1 MRSLHFICAALV
13 ALAVARPET
22 ASAQPP
28 PAAPDGASG
37 FTIFV
42 RALPVG
48 NEQMALTRSAEGWS
62 IVSSGRIGAP
72 LDVIARRVEVRYTP
86 DWRPRDMTIDA
97 TVRGQP
103 HSIRTVVDGSSA
115 KTEFTTSAQP
125 GQKTDPIDPA
135 SILIVPSP
143 FFSPYE
149 ALAQRLKTA
158 TVGVE
163 IPIYNAP
170 IGSFAVRVGESSAQ
184 QIQTT
189 GRLIAAKRT
198 RVTLMTPGAPVDAD
212 IWTDEPGRMIR
223 LSIPAQSLEV
233 VRDDVAAVSSRSV
246 VISRANDQPVQIPSN
261 GFSLVGTMSQ
271 PAFAPR
277 ASAGGPASTPATKLP
292 AVVLVGGSGPTDRD
306 GLAYGIPILGEIAGA
321 LADAGFLVVRYDK
334 RGIGQ
339 SGGRAESASLI
350 DYADDVVAAV
360 KMLANRKDVDAK
372 RIAVIGHSE
381 GGSVAMIAGAKDKRI
396 AAVGLLATPGVTG
409 AEVVLAQQKHLLDR
423 STLSAE
429 EKQAKIDQQKR
440 IHQVVISGKGLD
452 QLPPDVRRA
461 VDNAEFQSI
470 LITDPSKLMPNM
482 RKPLLIVQPELD
494 TQVEPA
500 NADKLD
506 VLAKQRKN
514 APPVE
519 TVKIPGVNH
528 LLVPATTGE
537 VEEYAR
543 LTDRHVSPKV
553 TQALVTWLKKVF

>member
-1 MRSLHFICAALV
+1 MRSPHFICAALV
-13 ALAVARPET
+13 TLAVARPET

-28 PAAPDGASG
+28 PAPPDGASG

-48 NEQMALTRSAEGWS
+48 NEQIALIRNAEGWS

-86 DWRPRDMTIDA
+86 DWRPRGMTIDA

-103 HSIRTVVDGSSA
+103 HSIRTVVDGSSV

-135 SILIVPSP
+135 AVLIVPSP

-158 TVGVE
+158 TAGAE

-170 IGSFAVRVGESSAQ
+170 IGSFAARVGESSAQ

-261 GFSLVGTMSQ
+261 GFSLVGTISA
-271 PAFAPR
+271 PAQA
-277 ASAGGPASTPATKLP
+277 AAGKLP

-339 SGGRAESASLI
+339 SGGRAEAASLT
-350 DYADDVVAAV
+350 DYADDVIAAV
-360 KMLANRKDVDAK
+360 KMLASRKDVDPK

-396 AAVGLLATPGVTG
+396 AAIGLLATPGVTG
-409 AEVVLAQQKHLLDR
+409 AEIVLAQQKHLLDR

-440 IHQVVISGKGLD
+440 IHQAVISGKGLD
-452 QLPPDVRRA
+452 QLPADVRRA

-470 LITDPSKLMPNM
+470 LVSDPSKVMPNM

-543 LTDRHVSPKV
+543 LTERHVSPAV

>member
-13 ALAVARPET
+13 ALAVARPQT

-48 NEQMALTRSAEGWS
+48 NEQIALTRSAEGWS

-115 KTEFTTSAQP
+115 KTEFTTNAQP
-125 GQKTDPIDPA
+125 GQKTDPIDPV
-135 SILIVPSP
+135 SVLIVPSP

-158 TVGVE
+158 TVGAE
-163 IPIYNAP
+163 IPVYNAP

-184 QIQTT
+184 QIRTT

-198 RVTLMTPGAPVDAD
+198 RVTLMTPGAPVEAD

-223 LSIPAQSLEV
+223 LSVPAQSLEV

-271 PAFAPR
+271 PAQA
-277 ASAGGPASTPATKLP
+277 AAGKLA

-306 GLAYGIPILGEIAGA
+306 GLAYGIPILGEIAGT

-339 SGGRAESASLI
+339 SGGRAESASLT

-360 KMLANRKDVDAK
+360 KMLANRKDVDPK

-409 AEVVLAQQKHLLDR
+409 AEIVLAQQKHLLDR

-429 EKQAKIDQQKR
+429 EKQAKIDLQKR
-440 IHQVVISGKGLD
+440 IHQAVISGKGLD

-461 VDNAEFQSI
+461 VDNTEFQSI
-470 LITDPSKLMPNM
+470 LVTDPSKLMPNM

-506 VLAKQRKN
+506 ELAKQRKN

-553 TQALVTWLKKVF
+553 TQALVTWLKRVF

>member
-13 ALAVARPET
+13 ALAVARPQT

-48 NEQMALTRSAEGWS
+48 NEQIALTRSAEGWS

-115 KTEFTTSAQP
+115 KTEFTTNAQP
-125 GQKTDPIDPA
+125 GQKTDPIDPV
-135 SILIVPSP
+135 SVLIVPSP

-158 TVGVE
+158 TVGAE
-163 IPIYNAP
+163 IPVYNAP

-184 QIQTT
+184 QIRTT

-198 RVTLMTPGAPVDAD
+198 RVTLMTPGAPVEAD

-223 LSIPAQSLEV
+223 LSVPAQSLEV

-271 PAFAPR
+271 PAQA
-277 ASAGGPASTPATKLP
+277 AAGKLA

-306 GLAYGIPILGEIAGA
+306 GLAYGIPILGEIAGT

-339 SGGRAESASLI
+339 SGGRAESASLT

-360 KMLANRKDVDAK
+360 KMLANRKDVDPK

-381 GGSVAMIAGAKDKRI
+381 GGSVAMIAGANDKRI

-409 AEVVLAQQKHLLDR
+409 AEIVLAQQKHLLDR

-429 EKQAKIDQQKR
+429 EKQAKIDLQKR
-440 IHQVVISGKGLD
+440 IHQAVISGKGLD

-461 VDNAEFQSI
+461 VDNTEFQSI
-470 LITDPSKLMPNM
+470 LVTDPSKLMPNM

-506 VLAKQRKN
+506 ELAKQRKN

-553 TQALVTWLKKVF
+553 TQALVTWLKRVF

>member
-13 ALAVARPET
+13 ALAVARPDD

-28 PAAPDGASG
+28 PAPPDGASG

-48 NEQMALTRSAEGWS
+48 NEQMALTRSADGWS

-72 LDVIARRVEVRYTP
+72 LDVIARRVQIRYTP

-103 HSIRTVVDGSSA
+103 HSIRTVVEGTSA

-125 GQKTDPIDPA
+125 GQKTDPIDA
-135 SILIVPSP
+135 AAVLIVPSP

-158 TVGVE
+158 TVGTD

-170 IGSFAVRVGESSAQ
+170 IGSFAARVGESSAQ

-198 RVTLMTPGAPVDAD
+198 RVTLMMPGAPVDTD
-212 IWTDEPGRMIR
+212 IWTDEPGRLIR

-246 VISRANDQPVQIPSN
+246 IISRANDQPVQIPSN
-261 GFSLVGTMSQ
+261 GFSLVGTMS
-271 PAFAPR
+271 APTQT
-277 ASAGGPASTPATKLP
+277 AAGKLP
-292 AVVLVGGSGPTDRD
+292 AIVLVGGSGPTDRD
-306 GLAYGIPILGEIAGA
+306 GVAYGIPILGEIAGA
-321 LADAGFLVVRYDK
+321 LADAGFMVVRYDK

-339 SGGRAESASLI
+339 SGGRPESASLT
-350 DYADDVVAAV
+350 DYADDVIAAV
-360 KMLANRKDVDAK
+360 KMLANRKDVDPK
-372 RIAVIGHSE
+372 RIAVVGHSE

-396 AAVGLLATPGVTG
+396 AAVALLATPGVTG

-440 IHQVVISGKGLD
+440 IHQAVISGKGLE
-452 QLPPDVRRA
+452 QLPPEVRRA

-470 LITDPSKLMPNM
+470 LVTDPAKVMPNM
-482 RKPLLIVQPELD
+482 RKPLLIVQPQLD

-506 VLAKQRKN
+506 ALAKQRKN

-528 LLVPATTGE
+528 LLAPATSGE

-543 LTDRHVSPKV
+543 LTERHVSPAV
-553 TQALVTWLKKVF
+553 TQALVAWLKKIF

>member
-1 MRSLHFICAALV
+1 MVV
-13 ALAVARPET
+13 ALAAAQP
-22 ASAQPP
+22 AAAQPP

-48 NEQMALTRSAEGWS
+48 NEQIALTRSAEGWS
-62 IVSSGRIGAP
+62 IASTGRIGAP
-72 LDVIARRVEVRYTP
+72 LDVIARRVEVRYTQ

-103 HSIRTVVDGSSA
+103 QSIRTVVDGTTV
-115 KTEFTTSAQP
+115 KTDFTTNAQP
-125 GQKTDPIDPA
+125 GQKTDSIDPA
-135 SILIVPSP
+135 AVLIVPSP
-143 FFSPYE
+143 FFAPYE

-158 TVGVE
+158 SAGAE
-163 IPIYNAP
+163 IPVYNAP
-170 IGSFAVRVGESSAQ
+170 ITSIVVRVGETSSQ

-189 GRLIAAKRT
+189 SRLIAAKRT
-198 RVTLMTPGAPVDAD
+198 RITLVTGGAPLDAD
-212 IWTDEPGRMIR
+212 IWTDETGRMIR

-246 VISRANDQPVQIPSN
+246 VISRPNDQPAHIPSN
-261 GFSLVGTMSQ
+261 GFSLAGTLSA
-271 PAFAPR
+271 PTFAPG
-277 ASAGGPASTPATKLP
+277 ATAGGPAQAATGKLP

-306 GLAYGIPILGEIAGA
+306 GLAFGIPILGEIAGA
-321 LADAGFLVVRYDK
+321 LADAGFIVVRYDK

-339 SGGRAESASLI
+339 SGGRAESASLT
-350 DYADDVVAAV
+350 DYAEDVSAAV
-360 KMLANRKDVDAK
+360 KMLADRKDVDPK

-381 GGSVAMIAGAKDKRI
+381 GGSVAMIAAAKDKRI
-396 AAVGLLATPGVTG
+396 AAVALVATPGVTG
-409 AEVVLAQQKHLLDR
+409 AEVVLAQQKRLLDR

-440 IHQVVISGKGLD
+440 IHQAVITGKGLD

-470 LITDPSKLMPNM
+470 LVTDPSKVMPNV
-482 RKPLLIVQPELD
+482 RKPVLIVQPELD

-506 VLAKQRKN
+506 ALAKQRKN

-519 TVKIPGVNH
+519 TVRVPGVNH

-543 LTDRHVSPKV
+543 LTERHVSAAV
-553 TQALVTWLKKVF
+553 TQALVTWLKKVL

>member
-1 MRSLHFICAALV
+1 
-13 ALAVARPET
+13 
-22 ASAQPP
+22 
-28 PAAPDGASG
+28 
-37 FTIFV
+37 
-42 RALPVG
+42 
-48 NEQMALTRSAEGWS
+48 MALTRSAEGWS

-72 LDVIARRVEVRYTP
+72 PDVIARRVEVRYTP

-135 SILIVPSP
+135 SVLIVPSP

-158 TVGVE
+158 TVGAE

-271 PAFAPR
+271 PAQA
-277 ASAGGPASTPATKLP
+277 AAGKLP

-339 SGGRAESASLI
+339 SGGRAESASLT

-360 KMLANRKDVDAK
+360 KMLANRRDVDPK

-440 IHQVVISGKGLD
+440 IHQAVVSGKGLD

-461 VDNAEFQSI
+461 VDNAEYQSI
-470 LITDPSKLMPNM
+470 LVTDPSKLMPNM

>member
-13 ALAVARPET
+13 TLAVARPET

-28 PAAPDGASG
+28 PAPPDGASG

-48 NEQMALTRSAEGWS
+48 NEQIALTRSADGWS

-72 LDVIARRVEVRYTP
+72 LDVIARRVQVRYTP

-103 HSIRTVVDGSSA
+103 HSIRTVVEGSSV

-125 GQKTDPIDPA
+125 GQKTDPIDPTA
-135 SILIVPSP
+135 VLIVPSP

-158 TVGVE
+158 TVGAE

-246 VISRANDQPVQIPSN
+246 VISRANDQPAQIPSN
-261 GFSLVGTMSQ
+261 GFSLVGTISRPTQ
-271 PAFAPR
+271 EAAV
-277 ASAGGPASTPATKLP
+277 KLP

-306 GLAYGIPILGEIAGA
+306 GMAYGIPILGEIAGA

-339 SGGRAESASLI
+339 SGGRAESASLT
-350 DYADDVVAAV
+350 DYAEDVIAAV
-360 KMLANRKDVDAK
+360 KMLAARKDVDPK

-429 EKQAKIDQQKR
+429 DKQAKIDQQKR
-440 IHQVVISGKGLD
+440 IHQAVISGKGLD
-452 QLPPDVRRA
+452 QLPPEVRRA

-470 LITDPSKLMPNM
+470 LITDPSKLMPNL

-519 TVKIPGVNH
+519 TVKLPGVNH

-543 LTDRHVSPKV
+543 LTERHVSPAV
-553 TQALVTWLKKVF
+553 TQALVTWLKKIF

>member
-13 ALAVARPET
+13 TLAVARPET

-28 PAAPDGASG
+28 PAPPDGASG

-48 NEQMALTRSAEGWS
+48 NEQIALTRSADGWS

-72 LDVIARRVEVRYTP
+72 LDVIARRVQVRYTP

-103 HSIRTVVDGSSA
+103 HSIRTVVEGSSV

-125 GQKTDPIDPA
+125 GQKTDPIDPTA
-135 SILIVPSP
+135 VLIVPSP

-158 TVGVE
+158 TVGAE

-246 VISRANDQPVQIPSN
+246 VISRANDQPAQIPSN
-261 GFSLVGTMSQ
+261 GFSLVGTISRPTQ
-271 PAFAPR
+271 EAAV
-277 ASAGGPASTPATKLP
+277 KLP

-306 GLAYGIPILGEIAGA
+306 GMAYGIPILGEIAGA

-339 SGGRAESASLI
+339 SGGRAESASLT
-350 DYADDVVAAV
+350 DYAEDVIAAV
-360 KMLANRKDVDAK
+360 KMLAARKDVDPK

-429 EKQAKIDQQKR
+429 DKQAKIDQQKR
-440 IHQVVISGKGLD
+440 IHQAVISGKGLD

-470 LITDPSKLMPNM
+470 LITDPSKVMPNL

-519 TVKIPGVNH
+519 TVKLPGVNH

-543 LTDRHVSPKV
+543 LTERHVSPAV
-553 TQALVTWLKKVF
+553 TQALVTWLKKIF